1 MNGVADSS
9 PLHYL
14 VQIKAEHVLRQLF
27 VELITPPEVVAELT
41 HPRAPDSVRLWAA
54 DPPSW
59 LRVVPVRHGVDD
71 LGLGPGETAAIAA
84 ALETH
89 ADTLLIDER
98 AGTSVATRRGIRTTG
113 TVAILA
119 MAAERRLIS
128 LPDAFAALRATS
140 FRAPDT
146 LMNGL
151 LELDRERGGQ
161 HG

>member
-1 MNGVADSS
+1 MKGVADSS

-14 VQIKAEHVLRQLF
+14 VQIKAENVLWQLS
-27 VELITPPEVVAELT
+27 VELITPPEVIAELT
-41 HPRAPDSVRLWAA
+41 HSRAPDAVRSWAA

-59 LRVVPVRHGVDD
+59 LRVVPVRDGGDD
-71 LGLGPGETAAIAA
+71 LGLGPGETAAIAL
-84 ALETH
+84 ALKTH

-98 AGTSVATRRGIRTTG
+98 AGTNVAKRRGIRTTG

-119 MAAERRLIS
+119 MAAERKLIS

-140 FRAPDT
+140 FRGPDA

-151 LELDRERGGQ
+151 QSDSE
-161 HG
+161 

>member
-1 MNGVADSS
+1 MGAGQS
-9 PLHYL
+9 
-14 VQIKAEHVLRQLF
+14 
-27 VELITPPEVVAELT
+27 
-41 HPRAPDSVRLWAA
+41 WAA

-59 LRVVPVRHGVDD
+59 LHVVSVRGGVDD
-71 LGLGPGETAAIAA
+71 LGLGPGESAAIAL

-98 AGTSVATRRGIRTTG
+98 AGTNVAKRRGIRTTG

-119 MAAERRLIS
+119 MAAERKLVS
-128 LPDAFAALRATS
+128 LPAAFAALRATS
-140 FRAPDT
+140 FRAPES

-151 LELDRERGGQ
+151 LQLDRERGGQ

>member
-1 MNGVADSS
+1 MKGVADSS

-14 VQIKAEHVLRQLF
+14 VQIKAEDVLRQLF
-27 VELITPPEVVAELT
+27 VELITPPEVIAELT
-41 HPRAPDSVRLWAA
+41 HPRAPDAVRLWAT

-59 LRVVPVRHGVDD
+59 LRVVPVRGGVDD
-71 LGLGPGETAAIAA
+71 LGLGPGESAAIALA
-84 ALETH
+84 IETH

-98 AGTSVATRRGIRTTG
+98 AGTNVAKRRGIRTTG
-113 TVAILA
+113 TLAILA
-119 MAAERRLIS
+119 MAAERKLVS

-140 FRAPDT
+140 FRGPDA
-146 LMNGL
+146 LMSGL